1 MHFRYKVL
9 VANII
14 ILSLAIGCIGY
25 FLIHQNFTMVIKNE
39 QDNAVLQNNL
49 IQSNVE
55 YELLTIINGKHDIS
69 EISSSL
75 PDIGRKINSGIM
87 SAEVGFSIYF
97 NKLLCYQSE
106 DDTPPEELFNNLNI
120 GSKHIITKHINDK
133 YLMYITS
140 KNVIQNAD
148 LYVVTKTD
156 ITEAFSLVQNQL
168 SFFRIMLIFVL
179 FFCSLLMYIISRM
192 LTKPLEQ
199 LNAIS
204 QSLSKGN
211 YDIRATENGHDEI
224 AELGSNFNK
233 MAVSIKSHVEE
244 LNQML
249 LQKEQ
254 FVADFTHEL
263 KTPMTSIIGYADTL
277 RSKRLSEE
285 QTIMAANYIFSE
297 GKRLETMSRKL
308 FDLIYLSKNEI
319 DNQKI
324 YTTQLAQEVVDSIT
338 PLLKEK
344 SILLKEF
351 ISYEIIKGDKDLL
364 KTVFINIIDNAR
376 KASPEGGEIIFS
388 GEPLDNTHYQFVVE
402 DYGIGMSKEAVNKV
416 CDEFY
421 MEDKSRSRKE
431 GGAGLGLSLASVIIQ
446 KHNGKLSIDSA
457 VGEGTKVTV
466 ILEVWEKSQ

>member
-9 VANII
+9 AANII

-69 EISSSL
+69 EIASNL

-87 SAEVGFSIYF
+87 SAEASFSIYF
-97 NKLLCYQSE
+97 NKLPYYQSE
-106 DDTPPEELFNNLNI
+106 DDTPPEELFDNLEI

-156 ITEAFSLVQNQL
+156 ITEAFSLVQKQL

-233 MAVSIKSHVEE
+233 MAASIKNHVEE

-249 LQKEQ
+249 HQKEQ

-319 DNQKI
+319 NNQRI
-324 YTTQLAQEVVDSIT
+324 YATQLTQEVVSSIM

-351 ISYEIIKGDKDLL
+351 VSYGIIKGDKDLL

-376 KASPEGGEIIFS
+376 KASPEGSEIIFS
-388 GEPLDNTHYQFVVE
+388 GKPLDSIHYQFVVE
-402 DYGIGMSKEAVNKV
+402 DYGIGMSEEAIDKV

-421 MEDKSRSRKE
+421 MEDKSRSRRE

-446 KHNGKLSIDSA
+446 KHNGKLSIDST
-457 VGEGTKVTV
+457 VGVGTKVTV
-466 ILEVWEKSQ
+466 ILELWAKS